1 MNNPNINK
9 TVQFTHGQVPDLL
22 RKMEQFLG
30 VALSLRS
37 ITGEVVVKTDYFYGP
52 CSIIRGTERGR
63 SRCRK
68 TYRNIEDRLLRR
80 KVPFVNICYAG
91 FLIFAVPLE
100 FRGEMVG
107 TLLGTQIP
115 PMRMNDRSDLDTFF
129 GHTLAALDIRDQEG
143 FYHSFS
149 RVKAMDHDFQR
160 ISFMQFLEMIGHN
173 FTQMAFA
180 GETWPQFLARLREE
194 LPSFGRL

>member
-1 MNNPNINK
+1 MPNPNVN
-9 TVQFTHGQVPDLL
+9 VSVEFTHGQVPDLL

-37 ITGEVVVKTDYFYGP
+37 NTGEVVVKTDYFFGP
-52 CSIIRGTERGR
+52 CSIIRGTERGCT
-63 SRCRK
+63 RCRK

-80 KVPFVNICYAG
+80 KVPLVNICYAG
-91 FLIFAVPLE
+91 FLVFAVPLG

-107 TLLGTQIP
+107 TLLGSQIL
-115 PMRMNDRSDLDTFF
+115 PMRMNDNSELDTFF
-129 GHTLAALDIRDQEG
+129 GHTLLALGISDHES
-143 FYHSFS
+143 FYRSFS
-149 RVKAMDHDFQR
+149 RVKAMDPDFQR

-180 GETWPQFLARLREE
+180 GEAWPQFLRRLRKE
-194 LPSFGRL
+194 LPSFGRF